1 MADDSARTDAPAADD
16 QHGGQTADRLDP
28 DAIPSF
34 MAGTVL
40 ADLADRDD
48 RIVVLTADLKNANR
62 SSDFERRHSDR
73 FFDMGIAEQSMVTVA
88 AGLASCGKLP
98 YVFTFAAYLGI
109 MCAEQMR
116 TDCAFTNMPVR
127 FVATHSGMSMGYYG
141 TSHHALEDLG
151 IMRSIANVTVVSAS
165 DAAEVEAILKA
176 SISHP
181 GPMYIRLG
189 RGRDPVVFETPIED
203 FEIGKA
209 LRMREGRDITLITAG
224 SELAPS
230 LEAAERLAKRGIE
243 ARVVDLHTI
252 KPIDQDEI
260 LAAAAET
267 GAVMTV
273 EEHNLSGGLG
283 SAVAEV
289 LADHGVGTTFKRH
302 AMPDEFAPIG
312 PPRALYAHYRLDGE
326 GVAAVA
332 EELLAPGGVSAG
344 DGRR

>member
-1 MADDSARTDAPAADD
+1 MADDPARMYAPAAGD
-16 QHGGQTADRLDP
+16 QHGGQTADRLDSSQV
-28 DAIPSF
+28 PSF
-34 MAGTVL
+34 MAGEIL
-40 ADLADRDD
+40 ADIADHDD

-62 SSDFERRHSDR
+62 SSDFERRHPGR
-73 FFDMGIAEQSMVTVA
+73 FFDVGIAEQSMVTVA
-88 AGLASCGKLP
+88 AGMASCGKLP

-127 FVATHSGMSMGYYG
+127 FVATHSGMSMGFYG

-165 DAAEVEAILKA
+165 DAAELEAVLKA
-176 SISHP
+176 SLTRE

-189 RGRDPVVFETPIED
+189 RGRDPVVFDSPIED

-209 LRMREGRDITLITAG
+209 LRIREGSDITLIAAG

-230 LEAAERLAKRGIE
+230 IEAAELLAARGIE

-252 KPIDQDEI
+252 KPIDQQEI

-267 GAVMTV
+267 AAVLTV
-273 EEHNLSGGLG
+273 EEHNVSAGLG

-289 LADHGVGTTFKRH
+289 LADHGVGIRFRRH
-302 AMPDEFAPIG
+302 AVPDEFIPIG
-312 PPRALYAHYRLDGE
+312 PPRALYARYRLDGE
-326 GVAAVA
+326 GIAEVAG
-332 EELLAPGGVSAG
+332 ELL
-344 DGRR
+344 DGA